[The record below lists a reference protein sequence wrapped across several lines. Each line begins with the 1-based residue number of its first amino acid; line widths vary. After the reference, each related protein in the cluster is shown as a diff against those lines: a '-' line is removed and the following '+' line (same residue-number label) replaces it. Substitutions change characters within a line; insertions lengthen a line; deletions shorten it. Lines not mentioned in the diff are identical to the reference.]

1 MPPILKSDGNIIY
14 PGKNNNQKSLINSFE
29 FPMIS
34 PNIPIPLSK
43 S

>member
-1 MPPILKSDGNIIY
+1 MPPFLKSDGNIIY
-14 PGKNNNQKSLINSFE
+14 HDNNNNQKTLINSFE